1 MSRVRP
7 KWLQFVGVATVL
19 LAVGT
24 GGIVVKL
31 LSHHESGGAVRH
43 FSIRSFVLGILAGIG
58 VVLVVHVFLW
68 AYHRALIFAH
78 VRSKRKN
85 RGTG

>member
-24 GGIVVKL
+24 CGVVTDFYSL
-31 LSHHESGGAVRH
+31 GESGGAVRQ
-43 FSIRSFVLGILAGIG
+43 FSIRALVLGILAGIG
-58 VVLVVHVFLW
+58 VVLVVNVFLW